1 MIALFIGLYTITKEH
16 HLMVV
21 SDHIAM
27 VNSSCIYIMT
37 VRPFWC
43 CIYIMTV
50 TIGSGF
56 IIPCYHSPPPPPIPQ
71 STAKMEQ
78 VLTVVDAGEWCWIG
92 AGGGRV
98 E

>member
-27 VNSSCIYIMT
+27 VNSS
-37 VRPFWC
+37 

-98 E
+98 

>member
-1 MIALFIGLYTITKEH
+1 
-16 HLMVV
+16 MVV
-21 SDHIAM
+21 SDHITM
-27 VNSSCIYIMT
+27 VNLSW
-37 VRPFWC
+37 PFWC

-50 TIGSGF
+50 TIGSSF
-56 IIPCYHSPPPPPIPQ
+56 IKPCYHSPPLPPTPQ

-78 VLTVVDAGEWCWIG
+78 VLAVVDAGEWCWIA